1 MKLLLAEDEKAM
13 SDAVKAVLTH
23 FGYDVD
29 AVYDGTA
36 ALEKAESGL
45 YDCMIFDIMM
55 PRMSGLEAL
64 SLLRKRGDMTPVIL
78 LTAKAEVDDR
88 IGGLDA
94 GADDYLTK
102 PFAMG
107 ELLARIRSLTR
118 RAASLGQKRFRLGHV
133 ELDAD
138 EQELSCQSSIR
149 LGSKET
155 RLMKLFMQNEGKAL
169 STEEIFRHVWDDE
182 PDVTDDIVWMYISF
196 LREKL
201 EAVHGDIFI
210 TGHKGGTFTLTTG
223 SV

>member
-13 SDAVKAVLTH
+13 ADAVKAVLTH

-29 AVYDGTA
+29 TARDGA
-36 ALEKAESGL
+36 EALAKAENAV

-55 PRMSGLEAL
+55 PRMTGLEAL
-64 SLLRKRGDMTPVIL
+64 SRLRERGDVTPVIL

-107 ELLARIRSLTR
+107 ELLARVRSLTR
-118 RAASLGQKRFRLGHV
+118 RAGAFTPKKLCLGHV
-133 ELDAD
+133 ALDVE
-138 EQELSCQSSIR
+138 EQELSCQSAIR

-155 RLMKLFMQNEGKAL
+155 KLMKLLMQNEGKAL
-169 STEEIFRHVWDDE
+169 STEDIFRHVWEDE
-182 PDVTDDIVWMYISF
+182 SDVTADIVWMYISF

-201 EAVHGDIFI
+201 EAVHGDISI
-210 TGHKGGTFTLTTG
+210 TGHKGGAFTLTAG

>member
-23 FGYDVD
+23 FGYEVD
-29 AVYDGTA
+29 AVYDGAA

-64 SLLRKRGDMTPVIL
+64 SRLRKRGDMTPVIL

-107 ELLARIRSLTR
+107 ELHRS
-118 RAASLGQKRFRLGHV
+118 
-133 ELDAD
+133 
-138 EQELSCQSSIR
+138 
-149 LGSKET
+149 
-155 RLMKLFMQNEGKAL
+155 
-169 STEEIFRHVWDDE
+169 
-182 PDVTDDIVWMYISF
+182 
-196 LREKL
+196 
-201 EAVHGDIFI
+201 
-210 TGHKGGTFTLTTG
+210 
-223 SV
+223 